1 MLSRLPMSDCPKCGI
16 RRERAPSVVGYSNPG
31 RVKPYRGLMVR
42 ARDSDACPGA
52 LQVHQAADG
61 ALVRLRLPGGGITPA
76 QLATL
81 ARISGE
87 LGGGI
92 LELTAR
98 GNVQLRG
105 IGDVTAAAEALARA
119 GLLPSPTHE
128 RVRNIVASPL
138 SGRAGGRT
146 DVRQW
151 VSKLDAALCAD
162 ERLVELGGRFW
173 FSLDDG
179 RADVSG
185 LGADAG
191 AHALDDGVALLLSG
205 RDTGVRVPEDEVAES
220 LVAIAAR
227 FIEIRGNAW
236 RVDELPDATGLL
248 PGAELSAAAFPP
260 VTKAPVGWIGQRD
273 GRVALGAAVPL
284 GVLPARVAEYL
295 AAVEAP
301 LVITPWR
308 SVLVCDLDEAVADAA
323 LRVLAPLGLVFDE
336 NSPWLSVSACTG
348 SPGCAHS
355 AADVRADAALSLQAD
370 SPTHRH
376 FVGCER
382 ACGSPPA
389 GQVLVATGQGYRLLR
404 EEPLR

>member
-1 MLSRLPMSDCPKCGI
+1 MP
-16 RRERAPSVVGYSNPG
+16 
-31 RVKPYRGLMVR
+31 R

-61 ALVRLRLPGGGITPA
+61 ALVRVRLPGGMITAA
-76 QLATL
+76 QLSTL
-81 ARISGE
+81 AGVSTE
-87 LGGGI
+87 LGSGT

-105 IGDVTAAAEALARA
+105 IADVTAVAEAIADA

-128 RVRNIVASPL
+128 RARNIVASPL
-138 SGRAGGRT
+138 SGRAGGRA
-146 DVRQW
+146 DVRAW
-151 VSKLDAALCAD
+151 VGELDATICA
-162 ERLVELGGRFW
+162 EPTLTELGGRFW

-185 LGADAG
+185 LGADVG
-191 AHALDDGVALLLSG
+191 VHVLDDDGVALVLAG
-205 RDTGVRVPEDEVAES
+205 RDTGVRLAVGDVAES
-220 LVAIAAR
+220 LAAIAAR
-227 FIEIRGNAW
+227 FVEVRGKAW
-236 RVDELPDATGLL
+236 RVNELDDIDGLL
-248 PGAELSAAAFPP
+248 PGVELGAAFPP
-260 VTKAPVGWIGQRD
+260 VTKAPVGWIGQQD

-295 AAVEAP
+295 AAVDAP
-301 LVITPWR
+301 LVVTPWR
-308 SVLVCDLDEAVADAA
+308 SVLVCDLDEAVADTA

-336 NSPWLSVSACTG
+336 NSPWLNVSACTG

-355 AADVRADAALSLQAD
+355 AADVRADAALSLGAE
-370 SPTHRH
+370 SAVHRH

-389 GQVLVATGQGYRLLR
+389 GQVLVASGQGYRLLR
-404 EEPLR
+404 GQP